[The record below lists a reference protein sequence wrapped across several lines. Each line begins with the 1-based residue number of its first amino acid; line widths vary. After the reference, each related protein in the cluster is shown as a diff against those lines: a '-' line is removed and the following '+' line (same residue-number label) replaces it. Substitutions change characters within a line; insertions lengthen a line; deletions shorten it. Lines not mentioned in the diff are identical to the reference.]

1 MQDDRQQAAAER
13 QEDRQDF
20 YEDEWD
26 DHWHGHY
33 YGGGSTFVVGAAVG
47 AATVSALT
55 TLPCSSTAVIV
66 NRTTYYQCNATWY
79 RRGYESNTVVYI
91 VTSPPPGHY

>member
-1 MQDDRQQAAAER
+1 
-13 QEDRQDF
+13 
-20 YEDEWD
+20 
-26 DHWHGHY
+26 
-33 YGGGSTFVVGAAVG
+33 
-47 AATVSALT
+47 VSALT

-66 NRTTYYQCNATWY
+66 NGTTYYQCNATWY